1 MTSVGRSVRTDGTGR
16 VDQSWDEPTRRGS
29 SCPSLSVVASS
40 YFNRVLLLLLFAV
53 DVLVWIRNVFLT
65 GWAVQGSG
73 GSGCLSLLI
82 WSGAAVGGEDWLG
95 RSVGRTDS
103 LVTWSACSAE
113 LRIFLLACS
122 LCTLCLPIQSS
133 LQSDN
138 VEKKWKKLW
147 NQRERENANSH
158 RGIPISRT
166 GTIPG
171 NAGKTTGSCSWSRSA
186 SGTHHTF

>member
-29 SCPSLSVVASS
+29 SFSSLSVVASS

-82 WSGAAVGGEDWLG
+82 WRGRLVRSFG
-95 RSVGRTDS
+95 RSDGLARHMIS
-103 LVTWSACSAE
+103 LFSWVEDFLA
-113 LRIFLLACS
+113 RLLA
-122 LCTLCLPIQSS
+122 LYTLPSNPVQSS
-133 LQSDN
+133 EWQRR
-138 VEKKWKKLW
+138 KKVNKVVKPKGKRKRKLSPRHPNFKDRNDPWK
-147 NQRERENANSH
+147 RR
-158 RGIPISRT
+158 
-166 GTIPG
+166 
-171 NAGKTTGSCSWSRSA
+171 
-186 SGTHHTF
+186 